1 MAVLQMQKI
10 SICALKKDRKAVLE
24 KLQRMKVMEISQIL
38 EEDPDFTTMDTRQ
51 ERMELEKSASLS
63 DQALEILD
71 RYAPE
76 KKSMFS
82 ALEGKALIEAGDYEK
97 VVDQK
102 EQLLCTVKRILALDK
117 EKAEQKAGILKLENS
132 MESLTPWMDL
142 HVPMN
147 YGGTAHTVMLIGT
160 MPLATLEEIYQ
171 MLAQDAPE
179 VDGVDV
185 SVIYSDKDTVYLAVV
200 CLTQDAEKLEEVLR
214 SRGFARPSQI
224 WDKEPAAVKA
234 ELEQTCRECKERILE
249 IEKEVRSFAGER
261 KNIRI
266 LADDYRVRAE
276 KYEVLGKL
284 PQSER
289 AFFITGYAPAKDTGR
304 IEESLTKEFTC
315 VIDIEEIKEDILK
328 NDSAIFANTGVMP
341 RTFCYPNNNKKAEG
355 RRILSNNSFSASMEG
370 IVESY
375 GLPKRGEFDPTTI
388 MSFFYVFFFG
398 MMLSDAA
405 YGAIIAVACFV
416 LLKKF
421 PRMSRGMYQS
431 IKMFMYC
438 GISTLIWGILFGGYF
453 GNIVDIVS
461 QKFFGT
467 TITVPALWF
476 IPLNDPMKLLMY
488 SMLFGMIHLFVGLG
502 IKGYMCLKEKKIM
515 DFFCDVVLWF
525 MLLIGLIL
533 MLLPSEIFS
542 SISQIQIVFPDAVNL
557 VAKGLAIA
565 GAVGILLMSGRDKKN
580 PALRLALGITKI
592 PP

>member
-1 MAVLQMQKI
+1 
-10 SICALKKDRKAVLE
+10 
-24 KLQRMKVMEISQIL
+24 
-38 EEDPDFTTMDTRQ
+38 
-51 ERMELEKSASLS
+51 
-63 DQALEILD
+63 
-71 RYAPE
+71 
-76 KKSMFS
+76 
-82 ALEGKALIEAGDYEK
+82 
-97 VVDQK
+97 
-102 EQLLCTVKRILALDK
+102 
-117 EKAEQKAGILKLENS
+117 
-132 MESLTPWMDL
+132 
-142 HVPMN
+142 
-147 YGGTAHTVMLIGT
+147 
-160 MPLATLEEIYQ
+160 

-315 VIDIEEIKEDILK
+315 VIDIEEIKEDEESPTL
-328 NDSAIFANTGVMP
+328 
-341 RTFCYPNNNKKAEG
+341 
-355 RRILSNNSFSASMEG
+355 LSNNSFSASMEG

-416 LLKKF
+416 LLKKI
-421 PRMSRGMYQS
+421 PADEPGNVS
-431 IKMFMYC
+431 IDQDVYVLRNFHTDLGNSVWRIFWEYC
-438 GISTLIWGILFGGYF
+438 RYC
-453 GNIVDIVS
+453 
-461 QKFFGT
+461 
-467 TITVPALWF
+467 
-476 IPLNDPMKLLMY
+476 IPEVFRNNDNGAGSLV
-488 SMLFGMIHLFVGLG
+488 H
-502 IKGYMCLKEKKIM
+502 
-515 DFFCDVVLWF
+515 
-525 MLLIGLIL
+525 
-533 MLLPSEIFS
+533 
-542 SISQIQIVFPDAVNL
+542 SIE
-557 VAKGLAIA
+557 
-565 GAVGILLMSGRDKKN
+565 
-580 PALRLALGITKI
+580 
-592 PP
+592 